1 MTALVLIGIAA
12 FYVMMGTDII
22 PRRIE
27 RLRYRLRCG
36 VAWFRHGEPT

>member
-27 RLRYRLRCG
+27 RARSWLRRG
-36 VAWFRHGEPT
+36 MGAGQ